1 MSLGSIVVRLSMRT
15 AEFETDAGRA
25 AKVAEKRAKEIDA
38 AFKKAG
44 NAIGVA
50 LGAAALGA
58 AAAIKGAVDR
68 MDELS
73 KSAQRVGM
81 PTEEFSRLAYAGSLA
96 DVEVSTLVSTLG
108 KLTKAQSAAL
118 NDTSEQARVFEALGI
133 AVKNADGSL
142 RSSSDVMLEFADV
155 FAAMEGSPEA
165 MAAGFALF
173 GRSFQD
179 MVPLIKDGSGA
190 MLEMFAESDRLGA
203 TLSTETGQAAEAF
216 NDNLTRMQT
225 ALNGAWME
233 IASGMLPALEDLT
246 GQLVD
251 ASGKTNDL
259 REAGEWLGGQVKA
272 AASDLMFMVDTVR
285 DLNLWAGQTADG
297 LRNMGSAMA
306 QVLMGNFA
314 GGKGFFQRAQQNADN
329 AYKAFFSGR
338 PDFSNVQ
345 GTPQRV
351 VFAGIDAEPAGM
363 FRMSEKEAQA
373 RREAEA
379 LRKRLQDALG
389 NTGAGGRKSGGGG
402 KARAAELTEEQKAAQ
417 RLNEEYARSLEG
429 MRERLGLMGLE
440 TEAAKMKWKT
450 EEGSFKALD
459 PMRKA
464 ELIAQAALVD
474 AKQKALELAEK
485 EKRDAEQLREN
496 YQRAIDDIQTERDM
510 LGMSADQQEIY
521 NRLKWAGVE
530 ANSAFGQ
537 SIIEETELLQQQ
549 RKAMGDQI
557 ALMDAFRD
565 GATGALTDFVTGAK
579 SAKEALGDFFDDMAR
594 MITRMIAER
603 WMEQLFGKPG
613 TTGAGTSGGDWL
625 GAIFGAL
632 FGGKGFSVGGYTG
645 PGGVMQPA
653 GVVHKG
659 EVVWSQGD
667 VARAGGVAAVEAM
680 RKGGARG
687 STTISQT
694 FVVQGT
700 PDRRTR
706 EQMARDQA
714 RAARRAMARA

>member
-44 NAIGVA
+44 KAIGVA
-50 LGAAALGA
+50 LGAAVVGA
-58 AAAIKGAVDR
+58 TAAIKGAVDR

-108 KLTKAQSAAL
+108 KLTKAQAAAL
-118 NDTSEQARVFEALGI
+118 NGTSEQARVFKALGI

-142 RSSSDVMLEFADV
+142 RSSSDVMLDFADV
-155 FAAMEGSPEA
+155 FAAMKGSPEA

-190 MLEMFAESDRLGA
+190 MRELFAESDLLGA
-203 TLSTETGQAAEAF
+203 TLSTDTGKAAEEF
-216 NDNLTRMQT
+216 NDKLTRLQT
-225 ALNGAWME
+225 AINGAWME

-259 REAGEWLGGQVKA
+259 RKAGEWLGGQVKA

-285 DLNLWAGQTADG
+285 DLNLWAEQTADG

-306 QVLMGNFA
+306 QALKGNFA
-314 GGKGFFQRAQQNADN
+314 GVKGFFQRAQQNADN

-345 GTPQRV
+345 GTPKRA
-351 VFAGIDAEPAGM
+351 VFAGIDPEPAGL

-373 RREAEA
+373 RREVEA

-389 NTGAGGRKSGGGG
+389 RKSGGGG
-402 KARAAELTEEQKAAQ
+402 KSRAAELTEEQKAAQ

-440 TEAAKMKWKT
+440 TEAAKMKWET

-510 LGMSADQQEIY
+510 LGMSAEQQEVY

-565 GATGALTDFVTGAK
+565 GATDALTDFVTGAK

-603 WMEQLFGKPG
+603 WMEKLFGKPG

-687 STTISQT
+687 STINQT